1 MIVVEIKYK
10 GQSLGIGGGSAAM
23 AVSVHNVDGEAHN
36 DIRALCAE
44 LRARAESLETS
55 LTGLPKLAGKTNPT
69 AQTEA
74 QEGQVYLNTATGQEF
89 VCAAVTEEGTV
100 WEEQAAATVKMDI
113 FAAGPQPPE
122 DDKLLWIDTNAS
134 TGGLKYWNGTGW
146 VYVPVAYT

>member
-1 MIVVEIKYK
+1 MIDLDNTLANYTH
-10 GQSLGIGGGSAAM
+10 G
-23 AVSVHNVDGEAHN
+23 
-36 DIRALCAE
+36 
-44 LRARAESLETS
+44 LRYHLRRSHAYGP
-55 LTGLPKLAGKTNPT
+55 LTGYAMHDPCEYELWRDPSWPFGS
-69 AQTEA
+69 
-74 QEGQVYLNTATGQEF
+74 
-89 VCAAVTEEGTV
+89 